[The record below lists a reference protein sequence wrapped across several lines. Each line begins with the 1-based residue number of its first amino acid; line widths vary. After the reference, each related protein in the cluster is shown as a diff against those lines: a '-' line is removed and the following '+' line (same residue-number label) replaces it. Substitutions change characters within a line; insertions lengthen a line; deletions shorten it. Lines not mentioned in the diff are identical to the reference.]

1 MILAISYVMAIIY
14 GPYSMDLMKQENY
27 PANHQTDDA
36 NNESDN
42 HFDTNSIF
50 NGFIIITLSEL
61 VTKFTRARSR
71 LYENRRS
78 LLKKRYK

>member
-1 MILAISYVMAIIY
+1 MNPIRWIQLE
-14 GPYSMDLMKQENY
+14 KENY

-61 VTKFTRARSR
+61 VTKLTRARSWFH
-71 LYENRRS
+71 ENRRF
-78 LLKKRYK
+78 

>member
-1 MILAISYVMAIIY
+1 
-14 GPYSMDLMKQENY
+14 MDPFKLEIENY

-61 VTKFTRARSR
+61 VTKFTRARS
-71 LYENRRS
+71 
-78 LLKKRYK
+78 